1 MNKGEKERKKH
12 VCVTIGAPA
21 YRRTIERRAVAST
34 KESIKKTKTKQNKTN
49 VKTPTRERR
58 HGICKPNARGYKFAP
73 LVASQQGRA
82 NEPARARLL
91 WAVLC
96 LVLPVMFGHT
106 TARRSLALAFSAAIH
121 FAMKCSATCSAVLLH
136 SPSSWAAV
144 VHWSALMMPKALSEV
159 VQETPHPLFFLAPT
173 QPAPRTNSP
182 NICSDT
188 NSQP

>member
-1 MNKGEKERKKH
+1 M
-12 VCVTIGAPA
+12 CVTIGVPA

-34 KESIKKTKTKQNKTN
+34 KESIKTKTKQNKTN

-58 HGICKPNARGYKFAP
+58 HMACANQTPGGYKFAP

-173 QPAPRTNSP
+173 QPAPRINSL
-182 NICSDT
+182 NICSNT